1 MEPTAKQVL
10 ESQVYQIQ
18 KAIISREVNGGNP
31 DNYYIERNSKGQP
44 IFKKTDEEKALLANL
59 KAKWLKEMRAKF
71 PGFTKRSAGKKKFL
85 QTIIDGE
92 NTKIN

>member
-31 DNYYIERNSKGQP
+31 SNYYLERNSKGQP
-44 IFKKTDEEKALLANL
+44 IFKKTDQEKALLATL
-59 KAKWLKEMRAKF
+59 RAKWLKEMRAKF
-71 PGFTKRSAGKKKFL
+71 PEFTKRAAGKKKFL
-85 QTIIDGE
+85 QTINDGE
-92 NTKIN
+92 NIEVN